1 MSDISPEIVNATLM
15 EQARVELND
24 WALLQFGFTATYHMS
39 ENQSNI
45 Q

>member
-1 MSDISPEIVNATLM
+1 MLSEHSAIEQRRTTL
-15 EQARVELND
+15 VK
-24 WALLQFGFTATYHMS
+24 ALLQFGFTATYHMS